1 MSEFAETAM
10 KEMLS
15 WYGYERRD
23 SPPPRRH
30 SPPPAEGSASGHLS
44 RPSSPLTDGSV
55 SPRPVSPVT
64 AALANDG
71 GCKRTPVVC
80 SWCNKLG
87 AQLYTMGSK
96 AFCSEPCFSQS
107 RVANFRK
114 TKLCDWCKNIR
125 DSLNIEF
132 INGDQQLQFCSESCL
147 NAYKMNIFC
156 KETEAHIQMLPQLRE
171 LVSRSSKDPLI
182 TPEMWLRDRP
192 PSGAA
197 APAAEPAPP
206 TGDEGSA
213 AAAASDRRRVRRARP
228 DPQRPPPRGVRA
240 RSHTMPVLELRER
253 ARRRPSAPSRQ
264 PPPPPPPAGMAPAA
278 AVGPPAAVP
287 AAAAGAPCPP
297 ATGPPAALWQRYHL
311 LRPGAP
317 AAAAPP
323 PPPPLPLGLPPV
335 TVMLPV
341 PVAVP
346 VPVPVPLP
354 IPVPE
359 DLCRELLARYQ
370 RRDQP
375 AAAPPPAD
383 CPILK
388 RELEKESAS
397 GSDTEGLDLTV
408 RKRKTDHPRKIKME
422 EDDFD

>member
-1 MSEFAETAM
+1 MADARSLSTEPPEQDIQEFAETAM

-23 SPPPRRH
+23 SPPPGRYERRG
-30 SPPPAEGSASGHLS
+30 SPPPGAGGAGRLS
-44 RPSSPLTDGSV
+44 RPSSPVTDGSM
-55 SPRPVSPVT
+55 SPRAVSPVT
-64 AALANDG
+64 AALANDA

-107 RVANFRK
+107 RAANFRK

-125 DSLNIEF
+125 DSLNIEY

-171 LVSRSSKDPLI
+171 LVSRSSKDSLI
-182 TPEMWLRDRP
+182 TPDMWLRDRP
-192 PSGAA
+192 LAGGVTTAGEVAPLSAAESGGAA
-197 APAAEPAPP
+197 PV
-206 TGDEGSA
+206 
-213 AAAASDRRRVRRARP
+213 DRRRLRRSRP
-228 DPQRPPPRGVRA
+228 DTQR
-240 RSHTMPVLELRER
+240 
-253 ARRRPSAPSRQ
+253 AP
-264 PPPPPPPAGMAPAA
+264 
-278 AVGPPAAVP
+278 
-287 AAAAGAPCPP
+287 
-297 ATGPPAALWQRYHL
+297 
-311 LRPGAP
+311 
-317 AAAAPP
+317 
-323 PPPPLPLGLPPV
+323 LPPV
-335 TVMLPV
+335 TVLLPV

-346 VPVPVPLP
+346 VPLPLP
-354 IPVPE
+354 VPVPE
-359 DLCRELLARYQ
+359 DVCRELLARFQ
-370 RRDQP
+370 RREPPPPPP
-375 AAAPPPAD
+375 ATAPAD

-388 RELEKESAS
+388 RELEKDSAS
-397 GSDTEGLDLTV
+397 SSDAEGLDLTV